1 MHGVNSAQRQVMS
14 LFPTPLYVVDFDN
27 LDFIQNIKI
36 EVLKILQNGEVTRD
50 ELCSTTPDDLHNRE
64 SFSKLKDIILA
75 EVELVFENIGL
86 LYDDFYISCMWAN
99 ISKSKNRH
107 ALHLHANSYFSGV
120 LYLDAPAS
128 PGNIGFKD
136 PRAAS
141 EMLSFDYKPGSMFKE
156 RTIEIEPKTGR
167 MLIFPSWL
175 YHGTRPGNFNDDENR
190 ISLSFNILPKV
201 NVQDFSRKISL

>member
-1 MHGVNSAQRQVMS
+1 MS
-14 LFPTPLYVVDFDN
+14 LFPTPLYIVDFDD
-27 LDFIQNIKI
+27 LYFIQNIKI
-36 EVLKILQNGEVTRD
+36 EVLKILQNGEVTGD
-50 ELCSTTPDDLHNRE
+50 ELCSTTLDDLHNRE
-64 SFSKLKDIILA
+64 PFSKLTDIILA
-75 EVELVFENIGL
+75 EVKLVFENVGL
-86 LYDDFYISCMWAN
+86 IYDDIYISCMWAN

-120 LYLDAPAS
+120 LYLDVPSS

-156 RTIEIEPKTGR
+156 RTIEVEPKTGR
-167 MLIFPSWL
+167 LLMFPSWL
-175 YHGTRPGNFNDDENR
+175 SHGTKAGNFNDDENR